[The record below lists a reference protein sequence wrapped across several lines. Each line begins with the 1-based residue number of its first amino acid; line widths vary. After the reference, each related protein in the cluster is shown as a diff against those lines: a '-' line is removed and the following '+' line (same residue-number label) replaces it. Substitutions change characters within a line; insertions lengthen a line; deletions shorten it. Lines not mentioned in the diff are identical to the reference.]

1 MTPPW
6 TPGCAWSQAPV
17 ILARGENDPMNT
29 DEELA
34 RLGAPTVMLPR
45 LGHNAHVESPELSM
59 TLLGHLDDAWR

>member
-1 MTPPW
+1 M
-6 TPGCAWSQAPV
+6 